1 MEMLDASGLNPFIG
15 VKIPLQR
22 IQLATRNLVE
32 EKIIARGG
40 FREVYRGHTEELG
53 SVAVSI
59 LNRSTG
65 QGYHEFMM
73 EIELLS
79 TYKQMKEATG
89 SLFTGDD
96 IK

>member
-1 MEMLDASGLNPFIG
+1 MEMLNASGLNPFIG

-22 IQLATRNLVE
+22 IQLATSNFAE

-40 FREVYRGHTEELG
+40 FGEVYRGHTEELG

-59 LNRSTG
+59 LNHSTG

-89 SLFTGDD
+89 SLFT
-96 IK
+96 